1 MSSEEIIKSIQEIT
15 KNPYVITSLYSTVI
29 AYSAAI
35 VSGKLA
41 IGYKLK
47 KENKVENCKV
57 IYETDALKT
66 IRKEKTNPMQ
76 KELED
81 LIYEGLTK
89 LSFDISP
96 ESMQII
102 IKNLTS
108 MIDKSNYMNSIRQC
122 FFGTCGMYFPS
133 DHSIRINKLSF
144 LNTNL
149 QKNRALKK
157 QIISH
162 ELMHAASGYKYKK
175 ILASGFAQSSS
186 IGDGINEGYTDL
198 ISQRYFCKEIQET
211 VGYCYHK
218 AVSEITEFIIG
229 KQKMLDLY
237 FHSDLKGLIGELSKY
252 QSEEKVKLFI
262 LDLDTILKAKK
273 VNQ

>member
-15 KNPYVITSLYSTVI
+15 KNPYVITSLYSAIT
-29 AYSAAI
+29 YSAVI

-41 IGYKLK
+41 MSYKLK

-57 IYETDALKT
+57 IYETDALKV
-66 IRKEKTNPMQ
+66 IRKERTNSMQ

-81 LIYEGLTK
+81 LIYEGLMR

-149 QKNRALKK
+149 QKNSALKK

-186 IGDGINEGYTDL
+186 IDDGINEGYTDL

-273 VNQ
+273 VDQ